1 MTELH
6 NNTIYYPS
14 LDWFER
20 EEDDNN
26 SSQAVGRLPP
36 IHQMNHETASID
48 SRHPKAWKEIEPTPS
63 PSASTEFTSSSQ
75 RSRKRGTPSTKDI
88 HVEKN
93 TEGKPPYSYATLIK
107 YAIENSEKKKLTLSE
122 IYQWVIEHYPYY
134 SSAGTGWKNSIR
146 HNLSLNKSFVRVPRP
161 VNEPGKGSYWQVDN
175 RLSDSDPRTKITIR
189 HRGSRSGSD
198 PVKAPYLPEEHQRF
212 HRDSRSL
219 SLDSNMSAKLNAV
232 SFYPAP
238 FSSFAYD
245 NRPHHHHHHHHHHRH
260 SVDFSR
266 NSPYLTNYEL
276 YSPAT
281 LDGSPYSS
289 LSRIQSKH
297 NPPPT
302 PSSTTSF
309 YPPPV
314 YSTHSLVKE
323 KENLI
328 HKTDSNQKQSV
339 RDSEP
344 YDGWM

>member
-6 NNTIYYPS
+6 NNNNNTIYYPS

-36 IHQMNHETASID
+36 IHQMNHETNSID

-63 PSASTEFTSSSQ
+63 PSASTELTSSSH
-75 RSRKRGTPSTKDI
+75 RSRKRGTPSTQDI

-122 IYQWVIEHYPYY
+122 IYQWVIDHYPYY

-161 VNEPGKGSYWQVDN
+161 INEPGKGSYWQVDC
-175 RLSDSDPRTKITIR
+175 RLSDSDPRTKITMR

-198 PVKAPYLPEEHQRF
+198 PVKAPYQPDEHQRF
-212 HRDSRSL
+212 HRDARSL

-245 NRPHHHHHHHHHHRH
+245 SRPHHHHHHHHHHRH

-266 NSPYLTNYEL
+266 NSPSPYLTNYEL
-276 YSPAT
+276 YSPAP
-281 LDGSPYSS
+281 LDGSHSPYSS

-297 NPPPT
+297 NPP
-302 PSSTTSF
+302 STF

-314 YSTHSLVKE
+314 YSTLVKE
-323 KENLI
+323 KENVM
-328 HKTDSNQKQSV
+328 HKTDSKQSV

-344 YDGWM
+344 YDSWM